1 MMKKVLLMTLIALM
15 VGAFMSGGPVQTADA
30 KPVELKIWCAWIPD
44 TFSAKP
50 FLHIFMDKVN
60 KKGKAADLSIKL
72 IGGPEVFKH
81 RDGIVPLRD
90 GVIDAAYTAAVYHTS
105 VVPEGRAMML
115 SQLTPME
122 EHKSGAYDMMDKF
135 HQKKAGIK
143 FLFRLS
149 MQPYFNFYL
158 NVDLDKVD
166 FKGLKLRS
174 TPAYDAIIKRLG
186 GAIVR
191 TSMSEAYTAL
201 DRGMVHG
208 YGYPVV
214 GLMDHKMEEVT
225 KYVWGPSFYCSPT
238 GVFINLAKWNSLSQ
252 AQRNVLTAVGKE
264 MEVESADIFRDI
276 VKKEREQITKA
287 GVKIYKLSPE
297 NEKKLLEVTQE
308 AGWAVIS
315 EKAQNAMALRPLMS
329 K

>member
-1 MMKKVLLMTLIALM
+1 MKKVLLMTLIVLL
-15 VGAFMSGGPVQTADA
+15 VGSFVSGGPVRAADI
-30 KPVELKIWCAWIPD
+30 KPVQLKIWCAWIPD

-60 KKGKAADLSIKL
+60 KKGKAVDLSIKL

-81 RDGIVPLRD
+81 RDGIEPLRK
-90 GVIDAAYTAAVYHTS
+90 GVIDAAYTAAVYQAS

-122 EHKSGAYDMMDKF
+122 ERKSGAYDMMDKF
-135 HQKKAGIK
+135 NQKKAGIK

-158 NVDLDKVD
+158 NVPLDKVD
-166 FKGLKLRS
+166 FKGLKIRS
-174 TPAYDAIIKRLG
+174 TPAYDAIVKKLG

-201 DRGMVHG
+201 DRGMVQG
-208 YGYPVV
+208 YGYPVK
-214 GLMDHKMEEVT
+214 GLIDHKMEEVT
-225 KYVWGPSFYCSPT
+225 KYIWGPSFYCSPT
-238 GVFINLAKWNSLSQ
+238 GVFINLAKWNSLSE
-252 AQRNVLTAVGKE
+252 AQRNVLTAAGKE
-264 MEVESADIFRDI
+264 MEIESGPIFRDL
-276 VKKEREQITKA
+276 VMEEREQLKKA

-297 NEKKLLEVTQE
+297 KEKKFLEITKE
-308 AGWAVIS
+308 AGWATIAK
-315 EKAQNAMALRPLMS
+315 KAPDAMAIRPLMS

>member
-1 MMKKVLLMTLIALM
+1 MTLIALM
-15 VGAFMSGGPVQTADA
+15 VGVFVSGGLVQTADA
-30 KPVELKIWCAWIPD
+30 KPVELKIWSAWIPD
-44 TFSAKP
+44 TFSANP
-50 FLHIFMDKVN
+50 FLHMFMDKVN
-60 KKGKAADLSIKL
+60 KKGKAANLSIKL

-81 RDGIVPLRD
+81 RDGINPLRN
-90 GVIDAAYTAAVYHTS
+90 GVIDAAYTAAVYHAS
-105 VVPEGRAMML
+105 VVPEARAMML

-122 EHKSGAYDMMDKF
+122 EHKSGAYDMMNKF
-135 HQKKAGIK
+135 HQEKAGVY

-174 TPAYDAIIKRLG
+174 TPAYDAIIKKLG

-201 DRGMVHG
+201 DRGMVQG
-208 YGYPVV
+208 YGYPVK
-214 GLMDHKMEEVT
+214 GLIDHKMEEVT
-225 KYVWGPSFYCSPT
+225 KYIWGPSFYCSPT
-238 GVFINLAKWNSLSQ
+238 GVFLNLAKWNSLSDD
-252 AQRNVLTAVGKE
+252 QRSVLKAAGME
-264 MEVESADIFRDI
+264 MEVESAAIFRDL
-276 VKKEREQITKA
+276 VKKEREQLIKA

-297 NEKKLLEVTQE
+297 NEKKLLDVTQE
-308 AGWAVIS
+308 AGWGLIS
-315 EKAQNAMALRPLMS
+315 KKAPAAMALRPLMS

>member
-1 MMKKVLLMTLIALM
+1 MKKVLLMTLIALM
-15 VGAFMSGGPVQTADA
+15 VGAFVSGGPVLASEN

-50 FLHIFMDKVN
+50 FLHMFMDKVN
-60 KKGKAADLSIKL
+60 KKGKAANLSIKL

-81 RDGIVPLRD
+81 RDGIEPLRS
-90 GVIDAAYTAAVYHTS
+90 GVIDAAYTAAVYQAS

-122 EHKSGAYDMMDKF
+122 ERKSGAYDMMDKF
-135 HQKKAGIK
+135 HRKKAGIH
-143 FLFRLS
+143 FLFRLL

-174 TPAYDAIIKRLG
+174 TPAYDAIIKELG

-201 DRGMVHG
+201 DRGMVQG
-208 YGYPVV
+208 YGYPVK
-214 GLMDHKMEEVT
+214 GLIDHKMEEVT
-225 KYVWGPSFYCSPT
+225 KYIWGPSFYCSPT
-238 GVFINLAKWNSLSQ
+238 GVFINLAKWNSLSE
-252 AQRNVLTAVGKE
+252 AQRNVLTAAGKE
-264 MEVESADIFRDI
+264 MEIESGDIFRDI
-276 VKKEREQITKA
+276 VKKEREQLTKA

-297 NEKKLLEVTQE
+297 KEKKFLEITQE
-308 AGWAVIS
+308 AGWATIS
-315 EKAQNAMALRPLMS
+315 KKAPDAMALRPLMS

>member
-1 MMKKVLLMTLIALM
+1 MKKVLLMTLIALM
-15 VGAFMSGGPVQTADA
+15 VGAFVSGGPVLASEN

-60 KKGKAADLSIKL
+60 KKGKAVDLSIKL
-72 IGGPEVFKH
+72 IGGPEVFKD
-81 RDGIVPLRD
+81 RDGIEPLRN
-90 GVIDAAYTAAVYHTS
+90 GVIDAAYTAAVYQAG

-115 SQLTPME
+115 SELTPTE
-122 EHKSGAYDMMDKF
+122 ERKSGAYDMMDKF
-135 HQKKAGIK
+135 HQKRAGIHY
-143 FLFRLS
+143 LFRLS
-149 MQPYFNFYL
+149 MQPYFNFYM
-158 NVDLDKVD
+158 NVELDKVD

-174 TPAYDAIIKRLG
+174 TPAYDAIIKKLG

-201 DRGMVHG
+201 DRGMVQG

-214 GLMDHKMEEVT
+214 GLIDHKMEEVT

-238 GVFINLAKWNSLSQ
+238 GVFINLAKWNSLSE
-252 AQRNVLTAVGKE
+252 AQRNVLTAVAKE
-264 MEVESADIFRDI
+264 MEVESGDIFQDTAN
-276 VKKEREQITKA
+276 KEREQITKA

-297 NEKKLLEVTQE
+297 NEKKFLEITQE
-308 AGWAVIS
+308 AGWETIS
-315 EKAQNAMALRPLMS
+315 EKAPDAMALRPLMS

>member
-1 MMKKVLLMTLIALM
+1 MKKVLLMTLIALM
-15 VGAFMSGGPVQTADA
+15 VGAFVSGGPVLASEN

-60 KKGKAADLSIKL
+60 KEGKAVDLSIKL
-72 IGGPEVFKH
+72 IGGPEVFKD
-81 RDGIVPLRD
+81 RDGIEPLRN
-90 GVIDAAYTAAVYHTS
+90 GVIDAAYTAAVYQAG
-105 VVPEGRAMML
+105 VIPEGRAMML

-122 EHKSGAYDMMDKF
+122 ERKSGAYDMMDKF
-135 HQKKAGIK
+135 NRKKAGIH

-149 MQPYFNFYL
+149 MQPYFNFYM
-158 NVDLDKVD
+158 NVELDKVD

-174 TPAYDAIIKRLG
+174 TPAYDAIIKKLG

-201 DRGMVHG
+201 DRGMVQG

-214 GLMDHKMEEVT
+214 GLIDHKMEEVT
-225 KYVWGPSFYCSPT
+225 KYVWGPAFYCSPT
-238 GVFINLAKWNSLSQ
+238 GVFINLAKWNSLSE
-252 AQRNVLTAVGKE
+252 AQRNVLTAVAKE
-264 MEVESADIFRDI
+264 MEVESGDIFQDI
-276 VKKEREQITKA
+276 ANKEREQITKA

-297 NEKKLLEVTQE
+297 NEKKFLEITQE
-308 AGWAVIS
+308 AGWETIS
-315 EKAQNAMALRPLMS
+315 KMAPEAMALRPLMS

>member
-1 MMKKVLLMTLIALM
+1 MRKAMLMALIVLM
-15 VGAFMSGGPVQTADA
+15 VGAFVSGGLVQTADA

-44 TFSAKP
+44 TFSAEP

-60 KKGKAADLSIKL
+60 KKGKEADLSIKL
-72 IGGPEVFKH
+72 IGGPEVFKD
-81 RDGIVPLRD
+81 RDGIEPLRS
-90 GVIDAAYTAAVYHTS
+90 GVIDAAYTAAVYHAS
-105 VVPEGRAMML
+105 VVPEARAMML

-122 EHKSGAYDMMDKF
+122 ERKSGAYDMMNKF
-135 HQKKAGIK
+135 HQEKAGVY

-149 MQPYFNFYL
+149 MQPYFQFYL
-158 NVDLDKVD
+158 NADLDKVD

-174 TPAYDAIIKRLG
+174 TPAYDAIIKKLG

-191 TSMSEAYTAL
+191 TSMAEAYTAM
-201 DRGMVHG
+201 DRGMVNG

-214 GLMDHKMEEVT
+214 GLIDHKLEEVT

-238 GVFINLAKWNSLSQ
+238 GVFINLAKWNSLSE
-252 AQRNVLTAVGKE
+252 AQRNVLTAAGKE

-297 NEKKLLEVTQE
+297 NEKKLLEITQE
-308 AGWAVIS
+308 AGWGLIS
-315 EKAQNAMALRPLMS
+315 KKAPAAMALKPLMS